1 LCTMERT
8 AILERFDVS
17 SVREDFPI
25 LTRTVNGKP
34 LVYLDNGATTQK
46 PRQVIDAI
54 VNYYTQ
60 LNSNVHRG
68 VHHLSQLATDAF
80 EVTRRKLQPFLN
92 AAHEHELIFT
102 RGTTESINLVAS
114 CYGKAF
120 VNTGDELIIS
130 AMEHHSN
137 IVPWQI
143 LCEERGAI
151 LHVVPINDAGELDMD
166 AYRSLLNERTKM
178 VAITYVSNAL
188 GTVNPVKEIIALA
201 HAVGAPVLLDAAQA
215 VQHLPIDVQALDVD
229 FLAFSGHKMYG
240 PTGIGVLYGKEKWLN
255 AIPPY
260 QSGGEMIKEVTF
272 AKTTYNEL
280 PFKFEAGTPNIE
292 AAICL
297 AHAIDYL
304 TELGLTNIASY
315 EHELVEYATQ
325 QLLEIPGLRIVGTA
339 KEKSSVISFLLDGAH
354 PYDVGVIL
362 DKLGIAVRTGHHCTQ
377 PLMDRF
383 NIPGTVR
390 ASIALYNTRE
400 EMDTLV
406 AAVRRAASMLL

>member
-1 LCTMERT
+1 MERT
-8 AILERFDVS
+8 AVLEQFDVMR
-17 SVREDFPI
+17 VRKDFPI

-46 PRQVIDAI
+46 PQQVIDAI

-60 LNSNVHRG
+60 MNSNVHRG

-80 EVTRRKLQPFLN
+80 EVTRHKLQPFIH
-92 AAHEHELIFT
+92 AAHEHEIILT
-102 RGTTESINLVAS
+102 KGTTESINLVAN

-120 VNTGDELIIS
+120 VHAGDEIIIS

-143 LCEERGAI
+143 MCEERGA
-151 LHVVPINDAGELDMD
+151 LLKVVPINDAGELDMD
-166 AYRSLLNERTKM
+166 AYRSMLSDRTRL
-178 VAITYVSNAL
+178 VAMTYVSNAL
-188 GTVNPVKEIIALA
+188 GTINPVNEIIALA
-201 HAVGAPVLLDAAQA
+201 HAAGAPVLLDAAQA
-215 VQHLPIDVQALDVD
+215 VQHLTIDVQALDVD

-240 PTGIGVLYGKEKWLN
+240 PTGVGVLYGKEKWLN
-255 AIPPY
+255 AMPPY

-292 AAICL
+292 AGICL

-304 TELGLTNIASY
+304 MDIGLDNIARY
-315 EHELVEYATQ
+315 EHELLDYATQ
-325 QLLEIPGLRIVGTA
+325 RLLRIPGLRIIGTA
-339 KEKSSVISFLLDGAH
+339 KEKSSVVSFLLEGAH

-377 PLMDRF
+377 PLMDRYG
-383 NIPGTVR
+383 IPGTVR

-400 EMDTLV
+400 DIDALV
-406 AAVRRAASMLL
+406 AGVERAASMLI